1 MVECRNCRAVFETP
15 PEKIGSRCPDCK
27 VPLFE
32 RLERPKRE
40 VESGAC
46 SVHADLPGVG
56 ICKRCKARFCGVCR
70 TRWHEDNLCLEC
82 VEKSLAAGEEH
93 PRELKNRRRLA
104 VLGSTCAFIG
114 AALWLT
120 AMLVFYSTRLSPSA
134 TAAAWSV
141 ALMLIGLVPATI
153 AIGLTTTVVLARGP
167 LFRLASSGIA
177 VAATQIGLTLGLLVV
192 NLLRN

>member
-15 PEKIGSRCPDCK
+15 PEKIGARCPDCK

-40 VESGAC
+40 VESGSC

-56 ICKRCKARFCGVCR
+56 VCDRCKSRFCGLCR
-70 TRWHEDNLCLEC
+70 TRWHEKNLCLAC

-93 PRELKNRRRLA
+93 PRELKSRRRLA
-104 VLGSTCAFIG
+104 VVGSINAFLG
-114 AALWLT
+114 AALWIV
-120 AMLVFYSTRLSPSA
+120 AMLVFYSTRLSPTP
-134 TAAAWSV
+134 TAAAWAV
-141 ALMLIGLVPATI
+141 ALMLIGLIPATI
-153 AIGLTTTVVLARGP
+153 AIGLTTSVLLARGP
-167 LFRLASSGIA
+167 LFRLATSGIA